1 MFTAALLTITKTRKQ
16 LKCPSTD
23 EGIKEIYTLLSHKK
37 KLCHLQQCKWPREYN
52 MLSEKSDKKYDIT
65 YLWNLK
71 NKTQETAKQKH
82 AQTQKTN

>member
-1 MFTAALLTITKTRKQ
+1 
-16 LKCPSTD
+16 
-23 EGIKEIYTLLSHKK
+23 
-37 KLCHLQQCKWPREYN
+37 